1 MSERDLRKSSRVS
14 WTDLFVHWR
23 VNSTSRREC
32 ADSSVPIFSDPAPK
46 GFLILFPPS
55 AHHHRHDMI
64 LPGLF
69 VSPRL
74 CVKGVL
80 FKQNSP
86 PPRLPLIQ
94 ARRSHYTQLCR
105 KSEPKEGPYQ
115 RLCSFYK
122 QKKTN
127 KNNNKETEPLQL
139 RPGKGIDRSRQSQNW
154 ARGLVFSDMRTVR
167 ITRRN
172 NMSLHVCM
180 ENQDG

>member
-86 PPRLPLIQ
+86 PPIWFRHVAPTILSSVESQ
-94 ARRSHYTQLCR
+94 SR
-105 KSEPKEGPYQ
+105 KRGRIRGCAHFISRK
-115 RLCSFYK
+115 K
-122 QKKTN
+122 QKQT

-139 RPGKGIDRSRQSQNW
+139 RPEKGIDCSRQS
-154 ARGLVFSDMRTVR
+154 
-167 ITRRN
+167 
-172 NMSLHVCM
+172 
-180 ENQDG
+180 